1 MKHGEARVS
10 WGLAGRALSWWRVSL
25 VGLAVGVLAALPH
38 AVGAYA
44 REPSAFGGKLAL
56 ALVPYSAWA
65 LLAPLIRVF
74 FLRVGRETPGW
85 GRRTGVLI
93 AIGGLFVLIHAL
105 LLAAMLSVLEDWPAR
120 GRGFSE
126 GLRTVLLERGAQGTF
141 EYLLFLSAWMVLQA
155 VRRAHEKEL
164 AESRWKAQWAE
175 SRLQALRAQLD
186 PHFLFNTLNAVVGLV
201 RQSRNPEAVDALVRL
216 GELLRA
222 SLEGRGSHEVPL
234 SEELGLV
241 RRYLEIEQLRFGA
254 RLEWSL
260 APEPETVSAR
270 VPALV
275 LQPLVEN
282 AIKHGTSRRVSKGH
296 VQVRASRQGAVL
308 VLEVQD
314 DGPGLREGAVGG
326 LGIGVANTRDRIHQ
340 LHGEAF
346 GLTLEEAAE
355 GGVIARVRL
364 PFVLFERGGS

>member
-1 MKHGEARVS
+1 MA
-10 WGLAGRALSWWRVSL
+10 
-25 VGLAVGVLAALPH
+25 VGLLAALPH

-44 REPSAFGGKLAL
+44 RDPTAFGGKLAM

-65 LLAPLIRVF
+65 ALAPLILATF
-74 FLRVGRETPGW
+74 QQVGRGAPEGS
-85 GRRTGVLI
+85 RRAGVLV
-93 AIGGLFVLIHAL
+93 AIGGLFVLLHAL
-105 LLAAMLSVLEDWPAR
+105 LLSSLLSVLDAWGAQ
-120 GRGFSE
+120 GRSFGE
-126 GLRTVLLERGAQGTF
+126 GMRTVLLERGALGTF
-141 EYLLFLSAWMVLQA
+141 EYLLFLAAWMVLNA
-155 VRRAHEKEL
+155 VRRAREREL
-164 AESRWKAQWAE
+164 AEVRWKAQLAE

-222 SLEGRGSHEVPL
+222 SLEGQGSHEVPL
-234 SEELGLV
+234 SEELELA

-260 APEPETVSAR
+260 SPEPETLEAR
-270 VPALV
+270 VPPLV

-282 AIKHGTSRRVSKGH
+282 AIKHGTSRRLSKGH
-296 VQVRASRQGAVL
+296 IQVRATRQGALL

-314 DGPGLREGAVGG
+314 NGPGLGQGATGG
-326 LGIGVANTRDRIHQ
+326 MGIGVANTRARIEQ

-346 GLTLEEAAE
+346 GLTLTEAAE
-355 GGVIARVRL
+355 GGVIARVVL
-364 PFVLFERGGS
+364 PFAVEVKNRA

>member
-1 MKHGEARVS
+1 MA
-10 WGLAGRALSWWRVSL
+10 
-25 VGLAVGVLAALPH
+25 VGLLAALPH

-44 REPSAFGGKLAL
+44 RDPTAFGGKLAM

-65 LLAPLIRVF
+65 ALAPLILATFQQVGRGTPDGSR
-74 FLRVGRETPGW
+74 RVGML
-85 GRRTGVLI
+85 V
-93 AIGGLFVLIHAL
+93 AIGGLFVLLHAL
-105 LLAAMLSVLEDWPAR
+105 LLSAMLSVLEAWGAQ
-120 GRGFSE
+120 GRSFGE
-126 GLRTVLLERGAQGTF
+126 GLRTVLLERGALGTF
-141 EYLLFLSAWMVLQA
+141 EYLLFLAAWIVLNA
-155 VRRAHEKEL
+155 VRRAREREL
-164 AESRWKAQWAE
+164 AEVRWKAQLAE

-222 SLEGRGSHEVPL
+222 SLEGQGSHEVPL
-234 SEELGLV
+234 AEELDLV

-260 APEPETVSAR
+260 NPEPETLEAR
-270 VPALV
+270 VPSLV

-282 AIKHGTSRRVSKGH
+282 AIKHGTSRRRSKGH
-296 VQVRASRQGAVL
+296 IQVRATRQGALL

-314 DGPGLREGAVGG
+314 NGPGLRPGATAG
-326 LGIGVANTRDRIHQ
+326 LGIGVANTRARIEQ

-346 GLTLEEAAE
+346 GLTLTEVAE
-355 GGVIARVRL
+355 GGVIARVVL
-364 PFVLFERGGS
+364 PFAVSDGGDSGRREVTARA